1 MGGGTVQPGFSLTQ
15 RAFNNFNELKTAHY
29 NSPIDDNGYATP
41 GRPVD
46 GVGAY
51 TPTVNNYTPEEHAMS
66 MQADGNTTGFRSK
79 VPQALGS
86 PPQNDVPPVSS
97 VLDTGGAILPQTS
110 GRFPVNNTPELG
122 VTQPSIYN
130 YSPEPGDPTNYND
143 PEPGGHTY
151 SPEPGGYGYNPEPGG
166 GYSNQYY
173 SEGGLIKDPLEGYDF
188 KRGR

>member
-1 MGGGTVQPGFSLTQ
+1 MGGGTVQPGVGG
-15 RAFNNFNELKTAHY
+15 NNQVGGGLIGLPTTGLP
-29 NSPIDDNGYATP
+29 PIAIN
-41 GRPVD
+41 
-46 GVGAY
+46 
-51 TPTVNNYTPEEHAMS
+51 TPEPNGVAMS

-97 VLDTGGAILPQTS
+97 VLDTGGAIPPQMGGS
-110 GRFPVNNTPELG
+110 IPGTPTPG
-122 VTQPSIYN
+122 SVVTQPSIYN
-130 YSPEPGDPTNYND
+130 YSPEPGNPADYNSPEPGNPADYND
-143 PEPGGHTY
+143 PEPGGHYY

>member
-1 MGGGTVQPGFSLTQ
+1 MGGGTVQPGVGGNNQVGGTGFGNGFG
-15 RAFNNFNELKTAHY
+15 AGGFNAPDLYK
-29 NSPIDDNGYATP
+29 PQD
-41 GRPVD
+41 
-46 GVGAY
+46 Y
-51 TPTVNNYTPEEHAMS
+51 TMS

-97 VLDTGGAILPQTS
+97 VLDTGGAIPPQTS

-122 VTQPSIYN
+122 VTQGGGLVQRAINKFKEGNLADYN
-130 YSPEPGDPTNYND
+130 NPIEGGGYSPPG
-143 PEPGGHTY
+143 
-151 SPEPGGYGYNPEPGG
+151 SPIEGG